1 VFRAAPLRN
10 IELTAPYFHSGQIW
24 DLEQAVAVMGLSQL
38 GADLS
43 EEDASLIASFLT
55 SLTGE
60 QPVVEYP
67 LLPVETDETPR
78 PEL

>member
-1 VFRAAPLRN
+1 MFRAAPLRN

-38 GADLS
+38 GAELS
-43 EEDASLIASFLT
+43 EEDASLIASFLI